1 MVPKKTETELE
12 VDLRGRSIETLDDFW
27 DAVAEP
33 CGLPEWFGR
42 NTEAWRDTIQ
52 TRGISDVIDS
62 YDVLVVHVDKRGVF
76 AARNREARALRSA
89 FAGRQSRP
97 LLRSRSS
104 QWTPRSSPLRS
115 PVRSASSYRVWNRS
129 AQVASRNWR
138 ASLALRGWKRLG
150 RGVVV

>member
-27 DAVAEP
+27 DAIAEP
-33 CGLPEWFGR
+33 CGLPEWCGR

-89 FAGRQSRP
+89 SAGRQSRELHQEDFAP
-97 LLRSRSS
+97 PDASRLELLVLSAA
-104 QWTPRSSPLRS
+104 PGALAEDGLRLLAGLGADKPS
-115 PVRSASSYRVWNRS
+115 VVCAPVRE
-129 AQVASRNWR
+129 
-138 ASLALRGWKRLG
+138 
-150 RGVVV
+150 

>member
-1 MVPKKTETELE
+1 MPKKTETELE

-27 DAVAEP
+27 DAIAEP

-76 AARNREARALRSA
+76 AVRNREARALRSS
-89 FAGRQSRP
+89 FAGRQSRLIVHEP
-97 LLRSRSS
+97 S
-104 QWTPRSSPLRS
+104 
-115 PVRSASSYRVWNRS
+115 
-129 AQVASRNWR
+129 
-138 ASLALRGWKRLG
+138 
-150 RGVVV
+150 

>member
-1 MVPKKTETELE
+1 MVPTKTETELE

-76 AARNREARALRSA
+76 AAWNREARALRSA

-97 LLRSRSS
+97 IVHEPS
-104 QWTPRSSPLRS
+104 
-115 PVRSASSYRVWNRS
+115 
-129 AQVASRNWR
+129 
-138 ASLALRGWKRLG
+138 
-150 RGVVV
+150 

>member
-1 MVPKKTETELE
+1 MPKKTETELE

-62 YDVLVVHVDKRGVF
+62 YDVLGVHVDKRGVF

-89 FAGRQSRP
+89 FSGR
-97 LLRSRSS
+97 RSRLIVHEPS
-104 QWTPRSSPLRS
+104 
-115 PVRSASSYRVWNRS
+115 
-129 AQVASRNWR
+129 
-138 ASLALRGWKRLG
+138 
-150 RGVVV
+150 